1 MAYMAFSG
9 SFEHSLDGKG
19 RVIIPASFR
28 EALGENF
35 TITINPTRT
44 AVAIYPKADWDG
56 QLERLS
62 HINPMDKIGLQYERY
77 LMSVSFSGNSMDA
90 QGRDAGYDLE
100 IPGYAAN
107 VFSVRYGYDGDGQ
120 PTLDQQT
127 DRAADAYGTT
137 QRDHDQRSRVNGAQ
151 HGNRHCGEGIQSQHG
166 KCC

>member
-90 QGRDAGYDLE
+90 QGRVLIPAKLRAKIGLTRDIVFVGLNHYIEGWDAE
-100 IPGYAAN
+100 GYAKMEA
-107 VFSVRYGYDGDGQ
+107 
-120 PTLDQQT
+120 QT
-127 DRAADAYGTT
+127 EDEFDSLVDYVYEKYP
-137 QRDHDQRSRVNGAQ
+137 S
-151 HGNRHCGEGIQSQHG
+151 
-166 KCC
+166 